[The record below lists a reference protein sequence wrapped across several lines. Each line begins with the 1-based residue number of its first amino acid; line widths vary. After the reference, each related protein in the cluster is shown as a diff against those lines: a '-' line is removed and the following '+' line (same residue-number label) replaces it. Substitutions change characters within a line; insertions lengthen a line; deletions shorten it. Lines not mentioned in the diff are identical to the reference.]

1 MNYYYTSI
9 IIIILLA
16 LTVLS
21 ILISENNRPP
31 KMKKKIFIAT
41 NFLIALAAI
50 VEYVGVLIGGNA
62 NIPEGV
68 LAAVKAADYTL
79 TPMTG
84 GALIMLIQE
93 QNKTDRFLRGL
104 FIGNAVIQVISAF
117 FGWMVVIDEQNSR
130 SSYPMTR

>member
-21 ILISENNRPP
+21 ILISENNRLP

-68 LAAVKAADYTL
+68 LAAVKNSY
-79 TPMTG
+79 G
-84 GALIMLIQE
+84 
-93 QNKTDRFLRGL
+93 QNVELCILRLHFCIFIILNFL
-104 FIGNAVIQVISAF
+104 S
-117 FGWMVVIDEQNSR
+117 FGWMKNLQNSR